1 MKLSVIDRLI
11 ITQSLLPETGTIEA
25 IKLII
30 ALKNKLVFSQ
40 EELLNFKISKPYNN
54 IIEIA
59 DVTDDM
65 IVREINFPLTE
76 GEIIFLKNLSTNC
89 SNNGWVTISSLE
101 TIEMLLNYNVNPK

>member
-1 MKLSVIDRLI
+1 MKLSVIDRII

-30 ALKNKLVFSQ
+30 SLKSKLEING
-40 EELLNFKISKPYNN
+40 EEMSILKISKPYNN

-59 DVTDDM
+59 DVTEDM
-65 IVREINFPLTE
+65 IVREIDFLLTE